1 MKGWEV
7 WEPFGFF
14 YLFTGI
20 IIIIITTTISLS
32 LFNYHFQSPIS
43 LGLIEHLCWCSNL
56 YNHGMRTY
64 IDCMNK
70 CHGLKGVC
78 SFGIFVDITTIGV
91 AKQKPAGLTGKG
103 LVKVVYGP
111 KPTYLF

>member
-1 MKGWEV
+1 
-7 WEPFGFF
+7 
-14 YLFTGI
+14 
-20 IIIIITTTISLS
+20 
-32 LFNYHFQSPIS
+32 
-43 LGLIEHLCWCSNL
+43 
-56 YNHGMRTY
+56 
-64 IDCMNK
+64 MNK